1 MAESVP
7 PQTADLRNY
16 LKLEVASL
24 PANAELCRLAVAVF
38 AAALPFT
45 LAEIEQLKVA
55 VSEAV
60 GNCALHAY
68 PGGPDRVEVRA
79 RYEDGGLT
87 VEVRDWGSGIDDVA
101 RARQPAFTTSS
112 DPDHMGLGFAFME
125 QFTDVLEVTSA
136 PGSGT
141 LVRMRK
147 RPAAAAGGA
156 SA

>member
-1 MAESVP
+1 MAEAVP
-7 PQTADLRNY
+7 RPTADRRNY
-16 LKLEVASL
+16 MKLEVTSL
-24 PANAELCRLAVAVF
+24 PPNAELCRLAVAVF

-45 LAEIEQLKVA
+45 LAEIEELKVA

-68 PGGPDRVEVRA
+68 PEDPGRVEVRA
-79 RYEDGGLT
+79 RYEDVGLC
-87 VEVRDWGSGIDDVA
+87 VDVQDWGRGIDDVE

-125 QFTDVLEVTSA
+125 QFTDVLEVTST

-156 SA
+156 PA

>member
-1 MAESVP
+1 MPDAVNEMELTVP
-7 PQTADLRNY
+7 
-16 LKLEVASL
+16 SL

-38 AAALPFT
+38 AGALPFT

-68 PGGPDRVEVRA
+68 PPGTPGRVVLRAALQGGAVQVEV
-79 RYEDGGLT
+79 E
-87 VEVRDWGSGIDDVA
+87 DWGLGIPDVSA
-101 RARQPAFTTSS
+101 ARQPAFTTSA

-125 QFTDVLEVTSA
+125 QFTDELDVVSA
-136 PGSGT
+136 PGRGT

-147 RPAAAAGGA
+147 RPAGAAPGGA
-156 SA
+156 R